1 MISKND
7 QTRCLESLLNSQ
19 EFSGSKIY
27 NSYLNYLVEAKN
39 AGKELKET
47 TIAFE
52 FFGKDASFNPSEDT
66 IVRSHTYQL
75 RKKLESYYHEEGKDD
90 KCRLVIP
97 KGHYDVKFVHV
108 SDEVATSKVVPE
120 SFAEKEAQSLHHF
133 DSTSRCDL
141 FGFAQFFSRK
151 AALAISSD

>member
-75 RKKLESYYHEEGKDD
+75 RKKLESYYHEEERTISADWLFQ
-90 KCRLVIP
+90 RVTM
-97 KGHYDVKFVHV
+97 
-108 SDEVATSKVVPE
+108 TSN
-120 SFAEKEAQSLHHF
+120 SFMYQM
-133 DSTSRCDL
+133 R
-141 FGFAQFFSRK
+141 
-151 AALAISSD
+151 